1 MIAAALCAFALGSCG
16 SSPPDS
22 APDTAT
28 APGQR
33 LPLATEEKRLQ
44 QRRLVSSSDLR
55 GARPG
60 TVQRAFYDYWSSLE
74 NEEWTIALD
83 YYPLETQRLLKPP
96 SLISALRYEAQS
108 LPVKPLIRGVRNARA
123 DQTSVRYLLRRGDGT
138 LRPTSMIWV
147 KRDGRWYIRYSST
160 LDDSYASA
168 ARQLAQSASDP
179 NGAAPSKQALAAA
192 ARASRAQASAL
203 RP

>member
-83 YYPLETQRLLKPP
+83 YYPLETQRLLKPS

-168 ARQLAQSASDP
+168 AQQLAQSASDP